1 MASTLQVDRNS
12 WKPGN
17 SGGNIIEPPSWSHT
31 FRDLSWDRPRPIL
44 TEMIQVEP
52 DWLLLSPLYPQYG
65 CINLQLYPSTILIAG
80 HTTYKDIL
88 MKSHEKSISET
99 TICWWF
105 FQGSPRFLAETI
117 HGILQF
123 SNPKDLLEFAQKP
136 QAAVEEHGGVL
147 LLRRILAV
155 FSGCRQKGMAWF
167 WDLAIEKKTSKI
179 DKGVGIS
186 MFLFFGQSNDVFKR
200 KRSITQGV

>member
-1 MASTLQVDRNS
+1 MKNLYLLMASTLQVDRNS
-12 WKPGN
+12 WTPGN

-52 DWLLLSPLYPQYG
+52 DWLLLSPLYPHYG

-99 TICWWF
+99 TIC
-105 FQGSPRFLAETI
+105 
-117 HGILQF
+117 
-123 SNPKDLLEFAQKP
+123 
-136 QAAVEEHGGVL
+136 
-147 LLRRILAV
+147 
-155 FSGCRQKGMAWF
+155 
-167 WDLAIEKKTSKI
+167 
-179 DKGVGIS
+179 
-186 MFLFFGQSNDVFKR
+186 
-200 KRSITQGV
+200 